1 MGVTDRV
8 GSLLAPLCDRVGV
21 ELLDVEYEGGVIRVT
36 VDHPDGVGMDAIAS
50 LTREVSRALD
60 HEDPVK
66 GRYTLEVSSPGLE
79 RSLKRP
85 GHFMRA
91 IGSTVTVKTRPD
103 ADGDRRVQ
111 GTLEAADEGGITV
124 RTTEDVVRVLRHDEI
139 QKART
144 VFEWTSGSAATRG
157 SNDRHAIDESEVE
170 R

>member
-8 GSLLAPLCDRVGV
+8 GSLVAPLCDRVGV
-21 ELLDVEYEGGVIRVT
+21 ELLDIDYDGGVVRVT
-36 VDHPDGVGMDAIAS
+36 VDHPDGVGMDAIAA

-79 RSLKRP
+79 RTLRRP
-85 GHFMRA
+85 GHFVRA
-91 IGSTVTVKTRPD
+91 IGSTVTVKTLPGT
-103 ADGDRRVQ
+103 DGDRRVQ
-111 GTLEAADEGGITV
+111 GILESADEGGITL
-124 RTTEDVVRVLRHDEI
+124 RTAEDVVRVLRHDEI

-144 VFEWTSGSAATRG
+144 VFEWTSAPESARTSQG
-157 SNDRHAIDESEVE
+157 RHTIDESEVG

>member
-8 GSLLAPLCDRVGV
+8 GSLVAPLCDRVGV
-21 ELLDVEYEGGVIRVT
+21 ELLDIDYDGGVVRVT
-36 VDHPDGVGMDAIAS
+36 VDHPDGVGMDAIAA

-79 RSLKRP
+79 RTLRRP
-85 GHFMRA
+85 GHFVRA
-91 IGSTVTVKTRPD
+91 IGSTVTVKTLPGT
-103 ADGDRRVQ
+103 DGDRRVQ
-111 GTLEAADEGGITV
+111 GILESADEGGITL
-124 RTTEDVVRVLRHDEI
+124 RTAEDVVRVLRHDEI

-144 VFEWTSGSAATRG
+144 VFEWTSAPESARTSQG
-157 SNDRHAIDESEVE
+157 RHAIDESEVG

>member
-8 GSLLAPLCDRVGV
+8 GSLVAPLCDRVGV
-21 ELLDVEYEGGVIRVT
+21 ELLDIDYDGGVVRVT
-36 VDHPDGVGMDAIAS
+36 VDHPDGVGMDAIAA

-79 RSLKRP
+79 RTLRRP
-85 GHFMRA
+85 GHFVRA
-91 IGSTVTVKTRPD
+91 IGSTVTVKTLPGT
-103 ADGDRRVQ
+103 DGDRRVQ
-111 GTLEAADEGGITV
+111 GILESADGGGITL
-124 RTTEDVVRVLRHDEI
+124 RTAEDVVRVLRHDEI

-144 VFEWTSGSAATRG
+144 VFEWTSAPESARTSQG
-157 SNDRHAIDESEVE
+157 RHAIDESEVG

>member
-8 GSLLAPLCDRVGV
+8 GSLVAPLCDRVGV
-21 ELLDVEYEGGVIRVT
+21 ELLDIDYDGGVVRVT
-36 VDHPDGVGMDAIAS
+36 VDHPDGVGMDAIAA

-79 RSLKRP
+79 RTLRRP
-85 GHFMRA
+85 GHFVRA
-91 IGSTVTVKTRPD
+91 IGSTVTVKTLPGT
-103 ADGDRRVQ
+103 DGDRRVQ
-111 GTLEAADEGGITV
+111 GILESADGGGITL
-124 RTTEDVVRVLRHDEI
+124 RTAEDVVRVLRHDEI

-144 VFEWTSGSAATRG
+144 VFEWTSAPESARTSQG
-157 SNDRHAIDESEVE
+157 RHTIDESEVG